1 MRPFWL
7 DTAYSYLGLTEQP
20 GPKNNP
26 KIVAWWKTLR
36 TPFIDDETP
45 WCAAFVGGVLEE
57 CGIKSTRSAA
67 AQSYWRTKW
76 GQLLKGPAAG
86 AVVVFWRGAK
96 NSGTGHVGFV
106 VGKDANNHLMVIGG
120 NQGDAVT
127 IKPFDTVRVISY
139 HWPVGEPLPVVG
151 FDALPLITSDG
162 KVSENEA

>member
-1 MRPFWL
+1 MRPRWL
-7 DTAYSYLGLTEQP
+7 DVALSYLGLAEQP

-26 KIVAWWKTLR
+26 KIIAWWKTLR

-67 AQSYWRTKW
+67 AQSYWRVKW
-76 GQLLKGPAAG
+76 GQVLKGPALG
-86 AVVVFWRGAK
+86 CVVVFWRGSRSA
-96 NSGTGHVGFV
+96 GTGHVGFV
-106 VGKDANNHLMVIGG
+106 VGQDHQGHLMVLGG

-127 IKPFDTVRVISY
+127 IKPFDIERVLSY
-139 HWPVGEPLPVVG
+139 HWPVGEVLPQIG
-151 FDALPLITSDG
+151 FGALPLINSDG